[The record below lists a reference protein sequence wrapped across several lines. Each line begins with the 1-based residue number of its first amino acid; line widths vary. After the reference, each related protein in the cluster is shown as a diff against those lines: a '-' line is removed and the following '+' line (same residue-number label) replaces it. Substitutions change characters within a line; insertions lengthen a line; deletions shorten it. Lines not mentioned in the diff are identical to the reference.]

1 MVKCAIRTF
10 SVYLLVFVAV
20 LHIGS
25 STCRAVDAD
34 PFEQPTEEFY
44 SQIDHM
50 TDHAWALARKD
61 PDSAMYYAEKAARL
75 SLKHGTYAKGLINAK
90 TLLGILN
97 KDRGYYEISVGH
109 YLEAMQLAETE
120 GDSLRVS
127 GCLNNL
133 GVVAQKQRNFTKAL
147 SYFHRS
153 LNIEKE
159 LGTDP
164 VQRSIRLY
172 NIGEVYEKL
181 DSLDEAYAYYYNSL
195 LIEEDLGNKDGIFY
209 ARLGI
214 GKVDSRNGN
223 YVKAGENLAIAL
235 VLGEEMED
243 NPGICETRIALG
255 ENFFRKKELQK
266 AKEEFQKALD
276 KATSFQYPSLRM
288 ESFDGLSR
296 VARALGQFE
305 ESLSYLEQYYA
316 LREELNS
323 SEVNS
328 RIGELQ
334 AQYDLEKKE
343 REIAMLE
350 REDRLKEQEIG
361 YERRLRNYLI
371 FAVGFI
377 LVLTLISLAIGRGV
391 FSRS

>member
-1 MVKCAIRTF
+1 MGKSFFRSI
-10 SVYLLVFVAV
+10 SVYAFCIAV
-20 LHIGS
+20 ITTVSINSCLAIDPDLFEEP
-25 STCRAVDAD
+25 DAAYY
-34 PFEQPTEEFY
+34 T
-44 SQIDHM
+44 QIDQL
-50 TDHAWALARKD
+50 TDHAWAIARSN

-75 SLKHGTYAKGLINAK
+75 SLKFGTYAKGLINAK

-97 KDRGYYEISVGH
+97 KDRGYYEIAVGH
-109 YLEAMQLAETE
+109 YLKAMQLAEEE

-147 SYFHRS
+147 SYFQRS

-159 LGTDP
+159 MGTDP

-181 DSLDEAYAYYYNSL
+181 DSLDEAYAYFYNSL
-195 LIEEDLGNKDGIFY
+195 LIEEELGNKDGIFY

-223 YVKAGENLAIAL
+223 YQKAKEELEKAL
-235 VLGEEMED
+235 VLGQEMED

-255 ENFFRKKELQK
+255 ELLFRQK
-266 AKEEFQKALD
+266 SFAEAKVEFQLALD
-276 KATSFQYPSLRM
+276 RASKFQYPGLRM

-296 VARALGQFE
+296 VARELGQFE
-305 ESLSYLEQYYA
+305 ESLTHLEQYYA

-334 AQYDLEKKE
+334 AKYELEKKE
-343 REIAMLE
+343 QEIALLE
-350 REDRLKEQEIG
+350 REDELQKKEIG
-361 YERRLRNYLI
+361 YGKRLRNYLI

-377 LVLTLISLAIGRGV
+377 LLLTVVSLVIVRR
-391 FSRS
+391 RSSK